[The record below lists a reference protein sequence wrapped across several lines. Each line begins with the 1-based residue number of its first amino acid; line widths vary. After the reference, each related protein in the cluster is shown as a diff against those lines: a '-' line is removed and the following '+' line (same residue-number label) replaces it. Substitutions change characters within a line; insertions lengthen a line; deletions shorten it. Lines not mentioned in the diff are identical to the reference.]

1 MCGIVGIVDFE
12 NDLLKESRTLST
24 MLDTVVHR
32 GPDSAGTFMT
42 HQVAMGHRRLTVV
55 DPAGGS
61 QPMTRS
67 IGTNTYTIVY
77 NGELYN
83 TPEIRRELIHK
94 GHSFFSHSDTEV
106 LLLSY
111 VEWGPSCVERF
122 NGIFA
127 FAIWDEKKQ
136 RVYLAR
142 DRMGVKPLFIARARH
157 ALLFGSEIKSLLAHP
172 GISPVLA
179 ENGLLELFALA
190 PARTAGKTLF
200 KGIDELRPG
209 ECMTYSPLGTYVHKY
224 WEFVSAEHTDSLH
237 DTTEKLHELIVDSA
251 KRQMVADVPVCTFL
265 SGGIDSS
272 TLSAI
277 AAQAA
282 ADKGDTLCTFSIDYT
297 DNDKYFARS
306 VFQPS
311 PDSDYIDIM
320 RRHIGSEHQ
329 SCFFDSDQ
337 LVDALRASMIARDLP
352 GMADV
357 DSSLLLFCREIKKHA
372 TVALSGEC
380 ADEIFGGYPWF
391 YREELLNLDMFPWA
405 NSLDLRRSVMS
416 RALAGLD
423 IENYAKSRYFD
434 TIEETPL
441 LGNETLIERRRRQMF
456 YLNIK
461 WFMANL
467 LERKDRMS
475 MACGL
480 EVRVPFCDHRIAEY
494 AWNIPWSIKNLGG
507 MEKGILRLAVKDL
520 LPESIYN
527 RKKSP
532 YPKTHHPE
540 YTRLVTS
547 ALKGILADS
556 KAPIHALVDKSS
568 VEDMLDSLSIVTPWF
583 GQLMTG
589 PQLFAFLLQL
599 NMWLEEY
606 KVEIE
611 I

>member
-1 MCGIVGIVDFE
+1 MCGIAGFVDFE
-12 NDLLKESRTLST
+12 NDMLTQGATLTAMVDAVS
-24 MLDTVVHR
+24 HR
-32 GPDSAGTFMT
+32 GPDAAGTFLT
-42 HQVAMGHRRLTVV
+42 HQAALGHRRLTVV
-55 DPAGGS
+55 DPAGGG

-67 IGTNTYTIVY
+67 IGDNTYTIVY

-83 TPEIRRELIHK
+83 TPELRRELAEK
-94 GHSFFSHSDTEV
+94 GHGFFSHSDTEA

-111 VEWGPSCVERF
+111 IEWGPSCVERF

-136 RVYLAR
+136 RIFLAR
-142 DRMGVKPLFIARARH
+142 DRMGVKPLFIARTRC
-157 ALLFGSEIKSLLAHP
+157 ALLFGSEIKALLAHP
-172 GISPVLA
+172 DISPVLA

-200 KGIDELRPG
+200 KGIEELCPG
-209 ECMTYSPLGTYVHKY
+209 ECMTYSPLGTYVHRY
-224 WEFVSAEHTDSLH
+224 WQLTSAEHTDSLH
-237 DTTEKLHELIVDSA
+237 ATTETLRGLIIDAA

-277 AAQAA
+277 AAATMA
-282 ADKGDTLCTFSIDYT
+282 EKGETLGTFSVDYA

-311 PDSDYIDIM
+311 PDSEYINIM
-320 RRHIGSEHQ
+320 RRHIGSEHMT
-329 SCFFDSDQ
+329 CVYDSDE
-337 LVDALRASMIARDLP
+337 LVAALRDAMRARDLP

-357 DSSLLLFCREIKKHA
+357 DASLLLFCREIRKHA

-391 YREELLNLDMFPWA
+391 YREDLLNLDMFPWA
-405 NSLDLRRSVMS
+405 NSLELRRSVMS
-416 RALAGLD
+416 RALCRLP
-423 IENYAKSRYFD
+423 IESYAKGRYFD
-434 TIEETPL
+434 TVEETPL
-441 LGNETLIERRRRQMF
+441 LGSESPAERRRRQMF

-467 LERKDRMS
+467 LDRKDRMS

-494 AWNIPWSIKNLGG
+494 AWNIPWSVKNIGG
-507 MEKGILRLAVKDL
+507 MEKGILRLAVKGL

-540 YTRLVTS
+540 YTRLVS
-547 ALKGILADS
+547 AALKAVLADPA
-556 KAPIHALVDKSS
+556 APLHALVDKQA
-568 VEDMLDSLSIVTPWF
+568 VEDMLDSLSLVTPWF
-583 GQLMTG
+583 GQLMAG

-599 NMWLEEY
+599 NMWLTDY
-606 KVEIE
+606 KIKIE